1 VVVTAPPV
9 VSGGLQVTVACV
21 LLAVAV
27 TLVGAPGM
35 VAGVTALDV
44 LDDVAVPTVLAATT
58 VKVYGV
64 PLVREVK
71 VAVRVDPSTV
81 TV

>member
-1 VVVTAPPV
+1 MIDDPPV
-9 VSGGLQVTVACV
+9 DDGAVQVTVACV

-27 TLVGAPGM
+27 TLVGAPGT
-35 VAGVTALDV
+35 VAGVVALEV
-44 LDDVAVPTVLAATT
+44 LDDVALPTVLAATT

-71 VAVRVDPSTV
+71 VAVRVEPSTV

>member
-1 VVVTAPPV
+1 MIDDPPADDGAV
-9 VSGGLQVTVACV
+9 HVTVACV

-35 VAGVTALDV
+35 VAGVVALEV
-44 LDDVAVPTVLAATT
+44 LDDVAIPTVLVATT
-58 VKVYGV
+58 VKVEGV
-64 PLVREVK
+64 PLVSEVK

-81 TV
+81 TA